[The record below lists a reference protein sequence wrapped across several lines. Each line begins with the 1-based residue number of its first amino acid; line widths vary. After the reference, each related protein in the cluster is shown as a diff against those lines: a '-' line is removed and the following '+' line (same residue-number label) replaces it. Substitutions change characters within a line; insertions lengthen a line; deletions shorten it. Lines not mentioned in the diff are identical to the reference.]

1 MRAKLT
7 LLSALAFGTLTGAL
21 AAGCQTYD
29 FEPVEPLA
37 IAQTTVEETIN
48 ARSSKPNIM
57 LLVDTSGSM
66 TFPVDPEREINGV
79 KVCKYTVGSETRTCG
94 GEVPCDTSR
103 CPTRWTDLQAA
114 VPLFLSTSGPFVRF
128 GLTTY
133 PSGNEPN
140 TSIACAASTDSSVRQ
155 PLPAAEDDA
164 ALLAHANTINSIIQG
179 IPNSG
184 AGQPSG
190 GTPTS
195 GSLNFVGNLQ
205 GLLSADR
212 KDFVILLTDGLPN
225 CNKDNPNVGTDTAS
239 CRCTLETPTQC
250 SGSFARRGC
259 LDMSASVQAVQAL
272 KAKDITTIVI
282 GFGAETAAG
291 AGPEVLGAMAQAG
304 GFGRKCDA
312 QNSCGANDSCDLSTG
327 LCNRAFYQAG
337 NQAELAKALEEIS
350 KEVIVGNP
358 CLIELEPAQIPSDP
372 KLIVVY
378 VDGER
383 LAPGADTWDVNVA
396 ANEGVLFTGAAC
408 NRILASTPQAPV
420 KIEVRAI
427 RQR

>member
-7 LLSALAFGTLTGAL
+7 LLSALAFGTLVGAI
-21 AAGCQTYD
+21 ASGCQSYD

-37 IAQTTVEETIN
+37 LAQTTYEESIN

-66 TFPVDPEREINGV
+66 TFPVNPSLPACQVTQG
-79 KVCKYTVGSETRTCG
+79 GETYTCG
-94 GEVPCDTSR
+94 GQLACPSS
-103 CPTRWTDLQAA
+103 CPTRWRDLQAA
-114 VPLFLSTSGPFVRF
+114 VPQFLASSGPFVRF

-140 TSIACAASTDSSVRQ
+140 TNIYCAAAVDSTVRK
-155 PLPAAEDDA
+155 PLPSADDDA
-164 ALLAHANTINSIIQG
+164 TLLAHANSINDIIQG

-184 AGQPSG
+184 PGQPEG

-205 GLLSADR
+205 SLLSEDR

-225 CNKDNPNVGTDTAS
+225 CNKDNPNTGSTTDDS
-239 CRCTLETPTQC
+239 LCRCTLLPDSQC
-250 SGSFARRGC
+250 SGSFLRRGC
-259 LDMSASVQAVQAL
+259 LDQDASVSAVRAL
-272 KAKDITTIVI
+272 KDKNITTIVI
-282 GFGAETAAG
+282 GFGAETATGNGQA
-291 AGPEVLGAMAQAG
+291 VLGAMAEAG

-312 QNSCGANDSCDLSTG
+312 QGSCGAGDTCDQNTG
-327 LCNRAFYQAG
+327 LCGRAFYQAG
-337 NQAELAKALEEIS
+337 NQAELATALEAIS
-350 KEVIVGNP
+350 KELVDTNP
-358 CLIELEPAQIPSDP
+358 CLIELDPNQVPSDP

-378 VDGER
+378 VDGQR
-383 LAPGADTWDVNVA
+383 VAAGADTWDIDVA
-396 ANEGVLFTGAAC
+396 KNGGVLFTGGTC
-408 NRILASTPQAPV
+408 QRILASTPQAPV
-420 KIEVRAI
+420 NVEVRAI

>member
-21 AAGCQTYD
+21 AAGCQSYD

-37 IAQTTVEETIN
+37 LAQTTFEESIN

-66 TFPVDPEREINGV
+66 TFPVNASDPDCRVVVNGQ
-79 KVCKYTVGSETRTCG
+79 TRTCG
-94 GEVPCDTSR
+94 GEIQCNTSV
-103 CPTRWTDLQAA
+103 CPTRWTELQAA
-114 VPLFLSTSGPFVRF
+114 VPQFLSTAGPSVRF

-140 TSIACAASTDSSVRQ
+140 TSIYCAASVDSSVRQ
-155 PLPAAEDDA
+155 PLPVADDDA
-164 ALLAHANTINSIIQG
+164 SLLAHANSINAIIQG

-184 AGQPSG
+184 QGQPVG

-195 GSLNFVGNLQ
+195 GSLTFVGNLP
-205 GLLSADR
+205 GLQSAER

-225 CNKDNPNVGTDTAS
+225 CNKDNVNAGTSGEAV
-239 CRCTLETPTQC
+239 CRCTLLPDAECT
-250 SGSFARRGC
+250 GSFVRRGC
-259 LDMSASVQAVQAL
+259 LDKDASVAAVRAL
-272 KAKDITTIVI
+272 KEKNITTIVI
-282 GFGAETAAG
+282 GFGAETAG
-291 AGPEVLGAMAQAG
+291 GVGQEVLGAMAEAG
-304 GFGRKCDA
+304 GFVPKCDA
-312 QNSCGANDSCDLSTG
+312 QNACPNNDTCNLSTG
-327 LCNRAFYQAG
+327 LCTRPIFYQAG
-337 NQAELAKALEEIS
+337 NQAQLAQALDEIS
-350 KEVIVGNP
+350 KEVTGTNP
-358 CLIELEPAQIPSDP
+358 CLIELAADQIPSDS

-383 LAPGADTWDVNVA
+383 VASGPETWDPDVEA
-396 ANEGVLFTGAAC
+396 KGGVLFTGAMC
-408 NRILASTPQAPV
+408 RRILASTPENPV
-420 KIEVRAI
+420 NVEVRAI